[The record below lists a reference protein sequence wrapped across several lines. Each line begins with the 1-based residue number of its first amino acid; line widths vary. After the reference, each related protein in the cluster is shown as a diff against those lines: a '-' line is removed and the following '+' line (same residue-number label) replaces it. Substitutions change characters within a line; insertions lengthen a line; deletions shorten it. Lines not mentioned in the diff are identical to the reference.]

1 MTAKT
6 PFFISLKKFI
16 LLLVILSCLL
26 LTGIILA
33 GSKETDENKDK
44 PEILEPVKEQSK
56 TAVALMKKLKRYHY
70 LNIKINDSFS
80 SKVFDNYI
88 KLLDPGK
95 VHFLA
100 ADINEFSK
108 FRYSFDDD
116 MKDGNL
122 ENAFFM
128 YLRYHERRRQRLD
141 YIQGLIEKG
150 LGNMDF
156 TKSES
161 LELERDDLPW
171 LADMDAAKDL
181 WRRLLK
187 NEVLNRMLD
196 DDKSEEIKTSLEKRY
211 KNQIRLLNQ
220 INREDVFKY
229 FITAY
234 THSYDPHTE
243 YMPPADS
250 DNFEMHMRLSLE
262 GIGALLRSDEDGLVK
277 VVSLVA
283 AGPAERG
290 KELKPAD
297 RIIAVGQGKDGEL
310 VDIEG
315 WRLDDVVDMIRGP
328 KGTIVR
334 LKVIPPSDA
343 VDISKTRIISI
354 TRDTV
359 KLEEQSAKKQIIEV
373 TRGEKTYKIGV
384 IELPA
389 FYVDFE
395 AARSG
400 DPNYKSST
408 RDVEKLVH
416 ELLSE
421 NIDSLIIDL
430 RSNGGGSLQE
440 ANDMTGLFIPTGPV
454 VQIKDADNNIGQAQ
468 DRNPKLVYDG
478 PMAVLVNRLSASASE
493 IFACAIQDYGR
504 GIVIGGQTFGKGT
517 VQSLELLKPGRIK
530 YTQAKYYRINGDST
544 QNRGVIP
551 DISYPTTMDLDEIGE
566 SSLPQTMPWDRIRPA
581 IYSKLADLSDVIQYL
596 KKLHEERIKDNPD
609 FKYLN
614 ERVEYLEENRKKTS
628 ISLNLEDRRQER
640 EAVKERL
647 LSMENRRRTALGEEP
662 YKDYAEME
670 AAEEKEEGVGEIE
683 TTGEKKEEESEAI
696 ESDENKEPERAPM
709 LEETGEILT
718 DWLLMKSTQKNQ
730 SKNSLLIQKNKTDGS
745 NDL

>member
-1 MTAKT
+1 MTTKT
-6 PFFISLKKFI
+6 PSSVPFKNII

-26 LTGIILA
+26 LTGSFMMA
-33 GSKETDENKDK
+33 GSKEADEEKIK
-44 PEILEPVKEQSK
+44 PEILEPTKEQSK
-56 TAVALMKKLKRYHY
+56 TSVALMKKLKRYHY
-70 LNIKINDSFS
+70 LDEEIDDSFS
-80 SKVFDNYI
+80 SKVFDNYL
-88 KLLDPGK
+88 KMLDPGK
-95 VHFLA
+95 VHFLES
-100 ADINEFSK
+100 DISEFSK

-128 YLRYHERRRQRLD
+128 YRRYNKRRKERLD
-141 YIQGLIEKG
+141 YTMNLIEKG
-150 LGNMDF
+150 VDSMDF

-161 LELERDDLPW
+161 LVLEREDLPW
-171 LADMDAAKDL
+171 LADMNAAKDL

-187 NEVLNRMLD
+187 NEVLNRKLD
-196 DDKSEEIKTSLEKRY
+196 DDKTEEITASLEKRY
-211 KNQIRLLNQ
+211 KNQLSLLEQ
-220 INREDVFKY
+220 INSEDVFKY

-250 DNFEMHMRLSLE
+250 DNFEIHMRLSLE
-262 GIGALLRSDEDGLVK
+262 GIGALLRRDEDGYVK

-297 RIIAVGQGKDGEL
+297 RIVAVGQGKDGEL
-310 VDIEG
+310 VDVEG

-328 KGTIVR
+328 KGSVVR
-334 LKVIPPSDA
+334 LRVITDA
-343 VDISKTRIISI
+343 ADISKTRLISI

-359 KLEEQSAKKQIIEV
+359 KLEEQSAKKKIIEI
-373 TRGEKTYKIGV
+373 TRGEKNYKIGV

-400 DPNYKSST
+400 DPDYKSST
-408 RDVEKLVH
+408 RDVEKLLH

-421 NIDSLIIDL
+421 NIDSLIVDL

-440 ANDMTGLFIPTGPV
+440 ANDMTGLFISTGPV
-454 VQIKDADNNIGQAQ
+454 VQVRDADDDIMLVR
-468 DRNPKLVYDG
+468 DTDPKLVYSG

-517 VQSLELLKPGRIK
+517 VQSLELLRPGRIK

-551 DISYPTTMDLDEIGE
+551 DISYPTVLDIDEIGE

-581 IYSKLADLSDVIQYL
+581 VYSRVDNLSAVIEHL
-596 KKLHEERIKDNPD
+596 DKLHNERIKNNPD

-628 ISLNLEDRRQER
+628 ISLNLEERQKER
-640 EAVKERL
+640 ETVKERL
-647 LSMENRRRTALGEEP
+647 LAMENRRRKALGEEL
-662 YKDYAEME
+662 YKDYAELE
-670 AAEEKEEGVGEIE
+670 ADQDAEEEDDK
-683 TTGEKKEEESEAI
+683 
-696 ESDENKEPERAPM
+696 DKEPERSPM

-718 DWLLMKSTQKNQ
+718 DWLLMNNTTKNQ
-730 SKNSLLIQKNKTDGS
+730 SEKPLLLQKDKTDEG